1 MFPLCAAPFRGR
13 LWTVDPNRSLT
24 LPTPPLRH
32 PLPPPPHPGM
42 NLDNGLPQD
51 EPYVFWFLS
60 LGLTVVLIGLTYV
73 LMARYRLTG
82 SVPIKTKD

>member
-1 MFPLCAAPFRGR
+1 
-13 LWTVDPNRSLT
+13 
-24 LPTPPLRH
+24 
-32 PLPPPPHPGM
+32 M